1 MSLNMGQRT
10 TLGPYSRIGPMENLG
25 YGIVLFRDSFTTKSD
40 VIDFL
45 SSIREFEIQAN
56 YDFQYDEN
64 GSVECLVN
72 KSGHR
77 FRQQDI
83 AKNCIR
89 LSNYYTYANS
99 DSSVEFFKTCDGAV
113 YTSLLQY
120 LELFPMLLPCIWWK
134 TIGHP
139 IMYPTGSEQ
148 GLHCDN
154 DINYM
159 PGFEPTMQLGSMH
172 VVAAMCY
179 LNDDFI
185 GGEIV
190 FPYAGISHKPMAGD
204 ILLFPAN
211 YICAH
216 FVAPIEDGTRFSYL
230 QYFGQGSSSPD
241 RGISICEDDPNV
253 RGGQVWMKNLFSD
266 YRSHIEAKYK
276 PSEAGDMLLP
286 LQREFHSSNS
296 VTQ

>member
-1 MSLNMGQRT
+1 
-10 TLGPYSRIGPMENLG
+10 MENLG
-25 YGIVLFRDSFTTKSD
+25 YGIVLFRDSFTTNRG
-40 VIDFL
+40 VTDFL
-45 SSIREFEIQAN
+45 LSIHDLEIRAN
-56 YDFQYDEN
+56 YDVQYDEN
-64 GSVECLVN
+64 GGVECLVN

-77 FRQQDI
+77 FRQQDV

-89 LSNYYTYANS
+89 LSNYHAYANS
-99 DSSVEFFKTCDGAV
+99 KPSVEFFKTCDRAV
-113 YTSLLQY
+113 YNSLLQY
-120 LELFPMLLPCIWWK
+120 LEIFPMLLPCIWWK
-134 TIGHP
+134 TVGHP

-179 LNDDFI
+179 LNNDFT

-211 YICAH
+211 YVCAH
-216 FVAPIEDGTRFSYL
+216 LVAPIESGTRFSYL

-241 RGISICEDDPNV
+241 KGIAICEDGPNI
-253 RGGQVWMKNLFSD
+253 RGGQVWVRSLFSD
-266 YRSHIEAKYK
+266 YREHIEQKYK
-276 PSEAGDMLLP
+276 HPEAGKMLLP
-286 LQREFHSSNS
+286 LQREFHSSNKAHNE
-296 VTQ
+296 Q